1 MSRHYSRRALFF
13 CPHLETMV
21 QFPASLGKESL
32 RSCRTSRGGDRNVK
46 LERNSMGRATIL
58 KEPNVQIHS
67 RYTAFPC
74 TDSTVTPIIHSKQD
88 GSCDSPAAP

>member
-1 MSRHYSRRALFF
+1 M
-13 CPHLETMV
+13 
-21 QFPASLGKESL
+21 
-32 RSCRTSRGGDRNVK
+32 K

-58 KEPNVQIHS
+58 KEPNVQVHS

-88 GSCDSPAAP
+88 DRCDSPVAP